1 MRLRSPEIADMLDNL
16 VLGENGDQFVGY
28 KKSITGPINIDYVNS
43 CMSKNRFWCTTLTSC
58 IRNVIFVK
66 TS

>member
-1 MRLRSPEIADMLDNL
+1 MLDNL
-16 VLGENGDQFVGY
+16 VLDENGDQFVGY
-28 KKSITGPINIDYVNS
+28 EKKSKTGPINVDYVNS
-43 CMSKNRFWCTTLTSC
+43 CMSKNGFWCTTLTSC